1 MATKVTVSLIDDVDG
16 ELADETVQFGLDGVG
31 YEIDLSEKNA
41 NKMRE
46 DLLPWVE
53 AGRRIAGSRRRR
65 GVGTRGV
72 SVDREQ
78 SAEIREWARKNG
90 YEVAGR
96 GRIPA
101 EALEAYR
108 AAWAAQ

>member
-1 MATKVTVSLIDDVDG
+1 LSTKVTVSLIDDVDG
-16 ELADETVQFGLDGVG
+16 ELADKTVQFGLDGVS

-41 NKMRE
+41 NRMRE

-65 GVGTRGV
+65 AAGSGGV

-78 SAEIREWARKNG
+78 SAEIRAWARKDG
-90 YEVAGR
+90 YQVAGR

-101 EALEAYR
+101 EVLEAYR
-108 AAWAAQ
+108 AAK